1 MRRESE
7 LLANRALGRI
17 EPYRRRSQVIPI
29 LAGFKDLEVLEVGG
43 PSVIFEASSL
53 VPVYEVMK
61 QHDAVNYAAATL
73 WQSGTRAPLPR
84 REFMAEATALGC
96 PDEAYEGLLA
106 SHVIEHIA
114 NPLGAL
120 AEWRRVVKKG
130 GPLLIV
136 IPHRDFTFDHRRET
150 TPLDHLRDDERA
162 RMGEDDLSH
171 VPEVLERHDPRHD
184 FFDGDAAAFSRR
196 CWDNLRYRALHHH
209 VFSTQSAVDCVSAAG
224 LEVAQVLPSRPHH
237 IVILARRPLE
247 ADPVAPQGLRQVLR
261 GSPFLSDRREA

>member
-1 MRRESE
+1 MR
-7 LLANRALGRI
+7 
-17 EPYRRRSQVIPI
+17 PI
-29 LAGFKDLEVLEVGG
+29 LSIFTDLEVLEIGG
-43 PSVIFEASSL
+43 PSAIFEEGSL
-53 VPVYEVMK
+53 VPVYEVISC
-61 QHDAVNYAAATL
+61 HDAANYASSTL
-73 WQSGTRAPLPR
+73 WGPGRRSPRPR
-84 REFMAEATALGC
+84 RDFIAEATALGC

-106 SHVIEHIA
+106 SHVIEHTA

-120 AEWRRVVKKG
+120 AEWRRVVAKG